1 MLTVRCAARRAPG
14 GRPAPPPP
22 WAARGGKA
30 VARLARMANGRIAL
44 YGATGYTGALVAH
57 ELRRRGLDV
66 VLSGRDPEKLA
77 RLAAALG
84 GEVPT
89 RAVEL
94 DDRDGLRHLL
104 GDCAVVVDCAGPFA
118 QMGEPVV
125 RAAVETGTHYLDT
138 TGEQAYIRLVHER
151 FGDAARAAEVVVA
164 PAMGFD
170 YVPGDLIAHLAARE
184 LEPLHELTIA
194 YATRDVRPTR
204 GTTRTA
210 LGQAADGGEVYEDG
224 GWRPAP
230 LRVPRA
236 SFPFPAPFGRQ
247 PVMRYPSGEVAMV
260 PRHVRTRRL
269 TTVMTVE
276 TLVGSRHAAP
286 FVPLLVPGFALALR
300 TPLRRLVH
308 AGVDRMPE
316 GPPEAL
322 REAARFVVVAVA
334 HGEDGRVRAGTVH
347 GSDVYGLTA
356 VTIAEGAARLLAG
369 EQRDVGVL
377 APASAF
383 DATAFLDA
391 LAPAGVTWSLDPA

>member
-1 MLTVRCAARRAPG
+1 
-14 GRPAPPPP
+14 
-22 WAARGGKA
+22 
-30 VARLARMANGRIAL
+30 MANGAIAV
-44 YGATGYTGALVAH
+44 YGATGYTGALVAR

-66 VLSGRDPEKLA
+66 VLSGRDPDKLA

-84 GEVPT
+84 GDVAT

-104 GDCAVVVDCAGPFA
+104 GDCAVVVDCAGPFERL
-118 QMGEPVV
+118 GEPIV

-138 TGEQAYIRLVHER
+138 TGEQSYIGFVHDR
-151 FGDAARAAEVVVA
+151 FGDAARAAEVAVV

-170 YVPGDLIAHLAARE
+170 YVPGDLIAHLAAQG
-184 LEPLHELTIA
+184 LEPLRELTIA

-210 LGQAADGGEVYEDG
+210 LGQAAGGGEVWEEG
-224 GWRPAP
+224 GWRRAP

-236 SFPFPAPFGRQ
+236 SFPFPAPFGRE
-247 PVMRYPSGEVAMV
+247 PVMRYPSGEVAIV

-276 TLVGSRHAAP
+276 TLLGSRRAAP
-286 FVPLLVPGFALALR
+286 LVPWVVPAFALALR
-300 TPLRRLVH
+300 TPLARLLH
-308 AGVDRMPE
+308 AAVDRLPE
-316 GPPEAL
+316 GPDEP
-322 REAARFVVVAVA
+322 RRRAARFVVVAVA
-334 HGEDGRVRAGTVH
+334 DGEDGRRRGGVVH
-347 GSDVYGLTA
+347 GRDVYGLTA
-356 VTIAEGAARLLAG
+356 VTVAEGAARLRAG

-383 DATAFLDA
+383 PADGFLDA
-391 LAPAGVTWSLDPA
+391 LAPAGVSWALDPLPR

>member
-1 MLTVRCAARRAPG
+1 MGNGTI
-14 GRPAPPPP
+14 
-22 WAARGGKA
+22 A
-30 VARLARMANGRIAL
+30 V
-44 YGATGYTGALVAH
+44 YGATGYTGTLVAH
-57 ELRRRGLDV
+57 ELRRRGLDC
-66 VLSGRDPEKLA
+66 VLAGRDAGKLA

-104 GDCAVVVDCAGPFA
+104 GDCAVVIDCAGPFV

-125 RAAVETGTHYLDT
+125 RAAVETGTHYVDT
-138 TGEQAYIRLVHER
+138 TGEQPYIQLVHER
-151 FGDAARAAEVVVA
+151 FGDAARAAEVAVV

-170 YVPGDLIAHLAARE
+170 YVPGDLIAHLVAQDV
-184 LEPLHELTIA
+184 EPLRDLTIA

-210 LGQAADGGEVYEDG
+210 MGQAADGGQIWDEG
-224 GWRPAP
+224 AWRQAP
-230 LRVPRA
+230 LKVPRA

-260 PRHVRTRRL
+260 PRHVDTRRL

-286 FVPLLVPGFALALR
+286 LVPLLVPGFTLALR
-300 TPLRRLVH
+300 TPLGRLVH
-308 AGVDRMPE
+308 AAVDRLPE
-316 GPPEAL
+316 GPPPQQRA
-322 REAARFVVVAVA
+322 AARFVVVAVA
-334 HGEDGRVRAGTVH
+334 HGEDGRVRGGVVH

-356 VTIAEGAARLLAG
+356 VTVVEGAVRLRDG
-369 EQRDVGVL
+369 EQLEVGVL
-377 APASAF
+377 SPASAF
-383 DATAFLDA
+383 PADGFLDA
-391 LAPAGVTWSLDPA
+391 LAPAGVTWAVDPLPAD

>member
-1 MLTVRCAARRAPG
+1 
-14 GRPAPPPP
+14 
-22 WAARGGKA
+22 
-30 VARLARMANGRIAL
+30 MANGVIAL
-44 YGATGYTGALVAH
+44 YGATGYTGALVAR
-57 ELRRRGLDV
+57 ELRRRGLDF
-66 VLSGRDPEKLA
+66 VLSGRDPAKLA
-77 RLAAALG
+77 RLADALG
-84 GEVPT
+84 GDVAT

-104 GDCAVVVDCAGPFA
+104 GDCDVVIDCAGPFVR
-118 QMGEPVV
+118 MGEPVV

-138 TGEQAYIRLVHER
+138 TGEQPYIRLVHER

-170 YVPGDLIAHLAARE
+170 YVPGDLIAHLAAQGV
-184 LEPLHELTIA
+184 EPLRDLTVA

-210 LGQAADGGEVYEDG
+210 LGQAADGGEVYDDG
-224 GWRPAP
+224 GWRKAP
-230 LRVPRA
+230 LGVRRA

-276 TLVGSRHAAP
+276 TLVGSRRAAP
-286 FVPLLVPGFALALR
+286 FVPALVPGFALALR
-300 TPLRRLVH
+300 TPLGGLFH
-308 AGVDRMPE
+308 AAVDRLPE

-334 HGEDGRVRAGTVH
+334 DGEDGRVRGGVVH
-347 GSDVYGLTA
+347 GRDVYGLTA
-356 VTIAEGAARLLAG
+356 VTIVEGAARLLAG
-369 EQRDVGVL
+369 EQREVGVL

-383 DATAFLDA
+383 DAAGFLDA
-391 LAPAGVTWSLDPA
+391 LAPSGVTWSLDPLPAA